1 MGRIVARACA
11 LTATGVAAL
20 SLIATGSASAHSAHH
35 QRAYHARHRAS
46 VMVPLAEQ
54 APDTSALPAAG
65 GTPDCTSPAPVHT
78 YAYYHCYTPSD
89 IRTAFGVDSVA
100 ALKSGLPNM
109 GLGQT
114 IVLVD
119 AYGSPTAASDLQFF
133 AQSFGLPKPNFDQ
146 VYPFGAP
153 DYKNIAHGNGLS
165 GPNGAAGWSG
175 EATLDIEWSDAIA
188 PLAHIVLLAVPPA
201 ETEGVQGLPNM
212 FKAMQQAINTYPA
225 GTVFSQS
232 FGITE
237 QTLGG
242 ASASQVAKFDAVYQ
256 AGLAK
261 GDTFLASSGDNGAT
275 GAAKQHKQTATYP
288 YATSGWPAS
297 SPWVTAAGGTQ
308 LQYGWTWDPTSN
320 TPFLADGSQNA
331 AYYNSTSSGNS
342 EVVWNEKDLPAA
354 TGGGPSAIYPMP
366 SWQSGVASAIGSNA
380 RGVPD
385 IAWNAA
391 VNGGVLVYITAYPNY
406 QRAGWHVYGGTSAA
420 SPQLAGVVALAN
432 AARADDSKGP
442 IGYLN
447 PVLYSLPSSDYRDI
461 VPVHEGS
468 VSAGAQVDNTLWQTN
483 ADGTVSP
490 GPVTGWPTTSGYD
503 MTTGLGSPDVG
514 PFVAAVAAQP

>member
-1 MGRIVARACA
+1 MGNVLARAGA
-11 LTATGVAAL
+11 ITATGVAAM
-20 SLIATGSASAHSAHH
+20 SLIAAGSASAHRT
-35 QRAYHARHRAS
+35 QRAQHASAL
-46 VMVPLAEQ
+46 VPLAIQ
-54 APDTSALPAAG
+54 APDTTARPAG
-65 GTPDCTSPAPVHT
+65 GSASACTSPAPVHM
-78 YAYYHCYTPSD
+78 YAYYHCYAPSD
-89 IRTAFGVDSVA
+89 IRSAFNVDGVA
-100 ALKSGLPNM
+100 PLQSGAPNL

-119 AYGSPTAASDLQFF
+119 AYGSPTAANDLQYFHDAF
-133 AQSFGLPKPNFDQ
+133 LPTLPSPDFSQ

-153 DYKNIAHGNGLS
+153 DYKNIAHGRGLS

-175 EATLDIEWSDAIA
+175 EATLDIEWSYSIA
-188 PLAHIVLLAVPPA
+188 PLAHIVLLAVRPA
-201 ETEGVQGLPNM
+201 ETEGVQGLPNL
-212 FKAMQQAINTYPA
+212 FKAIQQAINTYPA

-242 ASASQVAKFDAVYQ
+242 AGSAQTAKFDSVYQ
-256 AGLAK
+256 SGLAK
-261 GDTFLASSGDNGAT
+261 HDTFIASSGDNGAT
-275 GAAKQHKQTATYP
+275 GTAKQHKDGTTYP
-288 YATSGWPAS
+288 NATAGWPAS

-308 LQYGWTWDPTSN
+308 LQYGWTWAPTSD
-320 TPFLADGSQNA
+320 TPYLPDGSQNPD
-331 AYYNSTSSGNS
+331 YYNWTSTPGSNT

-354 TGGGPSAIYPMP
+354 SGGGPSVLYSMP
-366 SWQSGVASAIGSNA
+366 SWQSGVASAIGSDS

-447 PVLYSLPSSDYRDI
+447 PILYSLPSGDYTDI
-461 VPVHEGS
+461 TPVTDGTVP
-468 VSAGAQVDNTLWQTN
+468 AGQQIDNTLWQTN
-483 ADGTVSP
+483 ADGSVSP
-490 GPVTGWPTTSGYD
+490 GAVTGWPTSTGWD
-503 MTTGLGSPDVG
+503 MTTGWGSPNVG
-514 PFVAAVAAQP
+514 PFVAGLAAQP